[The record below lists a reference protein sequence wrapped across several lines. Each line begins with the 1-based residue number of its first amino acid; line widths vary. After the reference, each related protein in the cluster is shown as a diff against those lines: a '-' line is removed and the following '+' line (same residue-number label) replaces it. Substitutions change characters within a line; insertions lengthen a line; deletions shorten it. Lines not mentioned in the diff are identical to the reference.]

1 MSAAANANAEANAA
15 DDAPIGAPDAVLGA
29 APDAVPDV
37 VPDVVPGAAP
47 DAIPDA
53 APHAAP
59 GPTLGAAPVAA
70 PTMPPLRALIVD
82 DEEPGRVNLRY
93 ALAEYPR
100 WRLAGECASVAAA
113 RALLAAEPVDLV
125 LLDVQ
130 MPRENGLALA
140 RELCQLA
147 EPPLLVFVTAF
158 NAYAVEAF
166 EVHALDYLLKPID
179 DLRLAQALARAEA
192 MLAQRQRAAYGQAV
206 RAFLAAQD
214 AARPAAPG
222 GAGQAAAPAAD
233 HWRQLNVRSVGRIEC
248 IQLDQVHW
256 IGAAGNYVE
265 LHLAGRLVLHRVPIG
280 RLERHLD
287 PQHFLRVHRGAIV
300 RVDQL
305 RALAA
310 LGDGNYELSLHSGA
324 RVPVSERHV
333 PALRQ
338 RMGDA

>member
-1 MSAAANANAEANAA
+1 
-15 DDAPIGAPDAVLGA
+15 
-29 APDAVPDV
+29 
-37 VPDVVPGAAP
+37 
-47 DAIPDA
+47 
-53 APHAAP
+53 
-59 GPTLGAAPVAA
+59 
-70 PTMPPLRALIVD
+70 MPPLRALIVD

-100 WRLAGECASVAAA
+100 WCLAGECASVAAA

-130 MPRENGLALA
+130 MPQENGLALA

-158 NAYAVEAF
+158 NAYAVDAF

-179 DLRLAQALARAEA
+179 DQRLAQALERAEA

-206 RAFLAAQD
+206 RAFLAAQN
-214 AARPAAPG
+214 AARPATPG
-222 GAGQAAAPAAD
+222 GAGQAAAPAAE

-305 RALAA
+305 QTLAV
-310 LGDGNYELSLHSGA
+310 LGDGNYELSLLSGA
-324 RVPVSERHV
+324 RVPVSERHMQ
-333 PALRQ
+333 ALRQ

>member
-1 MSAAANANAEANAA
+1 MSTAA
-15 DDAPIGAPDAVLGA
+15 DNAVPTGSPVGLPLGRPDGAPDATLDAASDAASDGAPDAAAGAAPAARLGA
-29 APDAVPDV
+29 APA
-37 VPDVVPGAAP
+37 AAP
-47 DAIPDA
+47 A
-53 APHAAP
+53 
-59 GPTLGAAPVAA
+59 L
-70 PTMPPLRALIVD
+70 PPLRALIVD
-82 DEEPGRVNLRY
+82 DEEPGRINLRY

-130 MPRENGLALA
+130 MPQENGLALA

-179 DLRLAQALARAEA
+179 DQRLAQALERAEA

-214 AARPAAPG
+214 AARPAMPG
-222 GAGQAAAPAAD
+222 CAGLAAAPAAE

-305 RALAA
+305 QALAV
-310 LGDGNYELSLHSGA
+310 LGDGNYELSLLSGA

-333 PALRQ
+333 QALRQ
-338 RMGDA
+338 RMADV